1 VQHADPTAAAAA
13 AIGDRMQAHLQINN
27 FDFDLQSLE
36 SKVLL
41 QQRASTPNLSRQ
53 FSQVFLIE
61 FMAVGAR

>member
-1 VQHADPTAAAAA
+1 VQHADPTAAAA

-53 FSQVFLIE
+53 FSQVF
-61 FMAVGAR
+61 